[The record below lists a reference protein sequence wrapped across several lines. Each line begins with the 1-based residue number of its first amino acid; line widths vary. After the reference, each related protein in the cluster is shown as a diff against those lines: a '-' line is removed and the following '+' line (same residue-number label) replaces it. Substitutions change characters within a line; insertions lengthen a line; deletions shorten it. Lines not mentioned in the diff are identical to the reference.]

1 VVQYGGPGVVQ
12 YVVLHSKVSFLFECT
27 FWISKQTNK
36 RTMSGTDVEM
46 SQKSRNESVDSNLS
60 RFSTAI
66 NDTILDNVV
75 NRFSFVNDHKVRG
88 QWRTALSF
96 AVVAVPLTVF
106 SVLLWYQLT
115 QTCIVGTASFPT
127 TYDSSAD
134 TLNAQADSLRSLVN
148 SFLCQDG
155 VHYCKSTFSFG
166 YNEITSPTKVSFY
179 TETDRCYLD
188 GIHIPKEDADYCSN
202 TFNGLDDYYRV
213 YEGATDEENSC
224 FHPYINVFNITVFYT
239 QCIPWQTALVNSLQC
254 AVYSVAVT
262 IVVYLGLRICKK
274 FGLTGICNSSKWL
287 EMLKNNK
294 KDWKNSDIESPMA

>member
-1 VVQYGGPGVVQ
+1 VVQ
-12 YVVLHSKVSFLFECT
+12 YVVPHSKVSFLVECT

-106 SVLLWYQLT
+106 SVLMWYQLT
-115 QTCIVGTASFPT
+115 QTCIVGTASFPAT
-127 TYDSSAD
+127 GYPSGGSVG
-134 TLNAQADSLRSLVN
+134 SGSLVDVVG
-148 SFLCQDG
+148 SFLGQDG

-166 YNEITSPTKVSFY
+166 YNLFNSDNNEVTFFP
-179 TETDRCYLD
+179 ETDRCYLD
-188 GIHIPKEDADYCSN
+188 GVHIPKEDAGYCSN
-202 TFNGLDDYYRV
+202 TFSGLDDYYEL
-213 YEGATDEENSC
+213 YTGTTDEQNSC
-224 FHPYINVFNITVFYT
+224 FYPYSNVFNITVFYT

-262 IVVYLGLRICKK
+262 IVIYLGLRICKK